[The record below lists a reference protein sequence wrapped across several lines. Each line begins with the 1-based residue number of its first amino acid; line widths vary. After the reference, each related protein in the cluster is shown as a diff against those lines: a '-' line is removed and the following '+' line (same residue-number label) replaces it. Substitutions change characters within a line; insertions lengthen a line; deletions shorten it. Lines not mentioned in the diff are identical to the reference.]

1 MAAQVFI
8 DGQVGTTGLEI
19 AERLHNRADIEL
31 LTIAEADRKDPE
43 ARACLLQ
50 NADVAILCLPDG
62 AAREAKQLAAGK
74 TRLLD
79 ASTAHR
85 TAPDWTYGL
94 PELSESQP
102 HAIENAGLV
111 SNPGCYPQGFIL
123 TTRPL
128 IAAGLIPKELRLSL
142 HALSGYSGGG
152 RSLIDQYRAL
162 TYEQREALATRPYA
176 LGLDHKHVPEMR
188 HYSCTTQAPLFTP
201 SVGTFYKGMLTQIP
215 VFLADLAPG
224 TTLVSLHTAL
234 AEAYRTTRFV
244 NVLPLGAEGVLEAG
258 YLNPTDCND
267 TNNLEIMVFGNDVQ
281 ALLIARYDNLGKGAA
296 GSAVQNLNLM
306 LGLDESTGL

>member
-19 AERLHNRADIEL
+19 AERLHTRADIEL
-31 LTIAEADRKDPE
+31 LTISEADRKDPQT
-43 ARACLLQ
+43 RANLLR
-50 NADVAILCLPDG
+50 NADVAILCLPDD

-85 TAPDWTYGL
+85 TTPDWIYGL
-94 PELSESQP
+94 PELSETQP
-102 HAIENAGLV
+102 NDIKNAELV

-128 IAAGLIPKELRLSL
+128 IAAGLIPIELRLSL
-142 HALSGYSGGG
+142 HAVSGYSGGG
-152 RSLIDQYRAL
+152 RSLIEQVRAL
-162 TYEQREALATRPYA
+162 TDEQREALATRPYA

-188 HYSCTTQAPLFTP
+188 RYSGTAELPLFTP
-201 SVGTFYKGMLTQIP
+201 SVGNFYKGMLTQVP
-215 VFLADLAPG
+215 LFLADLAPG
-224 TTLVSLHTAL
+224 TTLEALHTTL
-234 AEAYRTTRFV
+234 VEAYRTTRFV
-244 NVLPLGAEGVLEAG
+244 NVLPLGGADVLQAG
-258 YLNPTDCND
+258 YLSPTVCND
-267 TNNLEIMVFGNDVQ
+267 TNDLEIMVFGNDVQ

>member
-31 LTIAEADRKDPE
+31 LTIAEADRQDPE

-102 HAIENAGLV
+102 HAIENAELV

-162 TYEQREALATRPYA
+162 TDEQREALATRPYA

-188 HYSCTTQAPLFTP
+188 HYSCTAQAPLFTP

-224 TTLVSLHTAL
+224 TTLESLHTAL

-267 TNNLEIMVFGNDVQ
+267 TNDLEIMVFGNDVQ
-281 ALLIARYDNLGKGAA
+281 AVLIARYDNLGKGAA